1 MYKVSLNFWEGN
13 GNQLQYSCLKNSVGE
28 SDVLQESTNTTKGLN
43 AHILKLKSPTQISPR
58 NSRLIYIHSFITSIS
73 RYIRHLQLVSRTKS
87 HFPFSQYIPNTSSD
101 FHLRKCHHPLVVT
114 FYTLAYCPSAN
125 PGLSTFLKDPEFKQT
140 SSSESKLGC
149 PVEI

>member
-1 MYKVSLNFWEGN
+1 M
-13 GNQLQYSCLKNSVGE
+13 
-28 SDVLQESTNTTKGLN
+28 LQESTNRTKGLN

-114 FYTLAYCPSAN
+114 FTPLRIVLQQILVSPFKFN
-125 PGLSTFLKDPEFKQT
+125 PMVRDYVPVSVLGFSFTVRKLILSPE
-140 SSSESKLGC
+140 LM
-149 PVEI
+149 